1 MSVTAC
7 GRHSWDSWRR
17 MSLLAFYT
25 ERLEPQRSTCLQ
37 RGADPAG
44 LGWSGAHPR
53 LRLCQIKCGLRHWP
67 LRSSPSASTEGDER
81 SRILV
86 LFWRIV
92 EASKFASRWPPS
104 TSHRGFKKG
113 LNNTDLNGLGIIQ
126 VAVIYIFVIRARFST
141 DSWPTFSFYP
151 HPTTPLNPLIC
162 VSSHLTKL
170 HSQHTHTR
178 ERELAQKL

>member
-1 MSVTAC
+1 
-7 GRHSWDSWRR
+7 

-37 RGADPAG
+37 RGADPAS
-44 LGWSGAHPR
+44 LGWSSAHPR
-53 LRLCQIKCGLRHWP
+53 LCLCQIKCGLRHWP

-126 VAVIYIFVIRARFST
+126 VAVIYIFIIRARFSPHHST
-141 DSWPTFSFYP
+141 QPPNMCEFTPHKTAFS
-151 HPTTPLNPLIC
+151 T
-162 VSSHLTKL
+162 
-170 HSQHTHTR
+170 HTHT
-178 ERELAQKL
+178 